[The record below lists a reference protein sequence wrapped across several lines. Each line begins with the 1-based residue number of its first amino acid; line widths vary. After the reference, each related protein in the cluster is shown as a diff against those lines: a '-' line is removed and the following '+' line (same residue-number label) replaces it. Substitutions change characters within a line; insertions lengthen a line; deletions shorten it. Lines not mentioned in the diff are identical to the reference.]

1 MKTVF
6 DLSKLNGN
14 LQSINNFSN
23 CITNVEEA
31 TEDAVTVDVSL
42 MLISA
47 DNKFII
53 RNSEGHIA
61 TTREV
66 TPEDSLQ
73 GYFLLCS
80 HVKRLLQPY
89 LKPQYVPKLLSNSM
103 MIPVRIHHHEEERKM
118 EVIFHFIVEKNL
130 FQEALVGDIIPHSE
144 IDANAITNTG
154 RCNIIY
160 LNSLMKQ
167 EESK

>member
-23 CITNVEEA
+23 CITNVEDA
-31 TEDAVTVDVSL
+31 PEDAVTVDVTL
-42 MLISA
+42 MVISA
-47 DNKFII
+47 TNKHII

-89 LKPQYVPKLLSNSM
+89 LKAQYVPKLLTNSI

-118 EVIFHFIVEKNL
+118 EVIFHFVVEEKL
-130 FQEALVGDIIPHSE
+130 FHEALVGEAITYDK
-144 IDANAITNTG
+144 IDANSNTNSG